1 MCVELVLILTMHKLT
16 LGLKL
21 ITGTIRQDKVKR
33 REYIGLIITL
43 VYLCD
48 YLAVDLVG
56 FTILKKEQKIY
67 RWEVYWLIASFI
79 VLNLMYTFV
88 IVSLY
93 RVMGKMTGDFE
104 KEIRSVKW

>member
-1 MCVELVLILTMHKLT
+1 MELVLILTMHKLS

-33 REYIGLIITL
+33 KECFGLIIVL
-43 VYLCD
+43 IYLCD

-67 RWEVYWLIASFI
+67 EWEVYWLISSFV
-79 VLNLMYTFV
+79 VLTLMYTLV
-88 IVSLY
+88 ILSLY
-93 RVMGKMTGDFE
+93 EVMSKMTGDFDN
-104 KEIRSVKW
+104 EIRSVKW